1 MVRLRNTVQVQVP
14 KNDIIRVIWVAVI
27 SYFPVSWNIHDIK
40 FIVLWLKR
48 AVSEIKHIFGVN
60 KRVFLWSKFLK
71 SKNLILKVSKI
82 LKNNIMSHSNCEK
95 WSKNCQFLLY
105 YVIFTSAASLKWKM
119 SSLLCFQQVNPYF
132 FFYSLVK
139 IHIPYPRFLWECTLS
154 FRVVSST
161 HRNKR
166 RSYWV
171 LIRMDQNNSSVIMWV
186 LGSEDKHMKHVT
198 RVVFHIKDG
207 AY

>member
-1 MVRLRNTVQVQVP
+1 MKL
-14 KNDIIRVIWVAVI
+14 
-27 SYFPVSWNIHDIK
+27 NI
-40 FIVLWLKR
+40 FFWM
-48 AVSEIKHIFGVN
+48 N
-60 KRVFLWSKFLK
+60 KCVFLRSKFLK

-82 LKNNIMSHSNCEK
+82 LKNNIMSPSNCEK

-139 IHIPYPRFLWECTLS
+139 IHIPYPRFLWECTLP

-171 LIRMDQNNSSVIMWV
+171 LIRMDQNNSSVIMWAV
-186 LGSEDKHMKHVT
+186 GSEDKHMKHVT

>member
-1 MVRLRNTVQVQVP
+1 MKL
-14 KNDIIRVIWVAVI
+14 
-27 SYFPVSWNIHDIK
+27 NIFSGWI
-40 FIVLWLKR
+40 
-48 AVSEIKHIFGVN
+48 N
-60 KRVFLWSKFLK
+60 VFFFDQSFLNQRILFWK
-71 SKNLILKVSKI
+71 SQKSSKI
-82 LKNNIMSHSNCEK
+82 TSCRIQTVRNDPRTVSFSFITLFSHQLLHWNEK
-95 WSKNCQFLLY
+95 CLRYCVFSKL
-105 YVIFTSAASLKWKM
+105 IH
-119 SSLLCFQQVNPYF
+119 SS

-171 LIRMDQNNSSVIMWV
+171 LIRMDQNNSSVIMWAV
-186 LGSEDKHMKHVT
+186 GSEDKHMKHVT
-198 RVVFHIKDG
+198 PVVFHIKDG